1 MGGDPVA
8 WQQRGNTA
16 TLHIQNVTYQ
26 YQGQYVCEAFNII
39 NGHQYKA
46 TSAEI
51 TLDVT
56 GKRIILLKD
65 IVIFFSS

>member
-16 TLHIQNVTYQ
+16 LLHVQNVTYQ
-26 YQGQYVCEAFNII
+26 YQGQYICEASNII
-39 NGHQYKA
+39 NGNEHKA

-51 TLDVT
+51 TLDVM
-56 GKRIILLKD
+56 GK
-65 IVIFFSS
+65 